1 MNFIDFGMM
10 TDLQFEY
17 DDYVEEC
24 KENGIEPK
32 DFKTW
37 WDELE

>member
-1 MNFIDFGMM
+1 MNFTNFGMM

-17 DDYVEEC
+17 DDYVEVC